1 MLALTTLD
9 SLMRYMG
16 APVNDDGTMDTS
28 KYSAADKTT
37 LQEMIES
44 VSDAFEQYCAR
55 TFTYGTYTATNR
67 LSGQA
72 VYVDQYPIASVSS
85 VQVSFSGRSRDLIGW
100 SDYEIGPDNDCIIF
114 FGVPEE
120 ALVKVTFDGGLA
132 DDTADVIA
140 NYPALSGACNLQC
153 ATLWRRH
160 NTADRTG
167 MTLGTG
173 QTSWSREYNLLET
186 VTDSL
191 DNFYRAAHNF
201 F

>member
-1 MLALTTLD
+1 MLALTTLE

-16 APVNDDGTMDTS
+16 APVNDDGTLDTS
-28 KYSAADKTT
+28 KYSAADQAVLT
-37 LQEMIES
+37 EMIAS
-44 VSDAFEQYCAR
+44 VSDSFEQYCAR
-55 TFTYGTYTATNR
+55 AFTYGTYTATNR

-72 VYVDQYPIASVSS
+72 VFVDQYPIDNVLSVL
-85 VQVSFSGRSRDLIGW
+85 VSFNGRSAALQSW

-120 ALVKVTFDGGLA
+120 ALVKVTFEGGLA

-140 NYPALSGACNLQC
+140 NYPALSGACNLQV

-173 QTSWSREYNLLET
+173 QTSWNKEYNLLDN
-186 VTDSL
+186 VTDTL
-191 DNFYRAAHNF
+191 DQYYRAAHNF